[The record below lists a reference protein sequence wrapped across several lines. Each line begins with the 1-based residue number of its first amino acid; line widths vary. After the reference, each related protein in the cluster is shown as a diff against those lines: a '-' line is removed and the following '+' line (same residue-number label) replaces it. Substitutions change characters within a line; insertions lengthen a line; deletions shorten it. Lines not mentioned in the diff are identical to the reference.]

1 MSTST
6 KPKDKLSA
14 RDHLDERV
22 FTIKLK
28 STQ

>member
-1 MSTST
+1 MTTSA

-28 STQ
+28 ST